1 MFCIYDNSRNKGVT
15 VSFSFFLKFKNRIS
29 FHLYT
34 EIVTCPEQAASKPV
48 VMQAAPSDKEV
59 ITRVLQGEQ
68 KAYEVLVTRYQLFV
82 FTIALRYTK
91 NREDAEELAQ
101 NAFIKAYRCLN
112 DYRGDAKFSTWLY
125 TIVSS
130 LCLTFLRKMKLPVHS
145 IDEDAVFELA
155 DSIDSGMR
163 ANLVEEKAKI
173 KLVNEAIAMLNPDDA
188 KLLTLFY
195 KGEQSLEEIGLIM
208 GIEPNNAK
216 VKLHRARQRLKE
228 KMQQYFAVEVEE
240 YIQS

>member
-1 MFCIYDNSRNKGVT
+1 
-15 VSFSFFLKFKNRIS
+15 
-29 FHLYT
+29 
-34 EIVTCPEQAASKPV
+34 
-48 VMQAAPSDKEV
+48 MQAAPSDKEV
-59 ITRVLQGEQ
+59 IIRVLQGEQ
-68 KAYEVLVTRYQLFV
+68 KAYEVLVTRYQSFV
-82 FTIALRYTK
+82 FSVALRYTK
-91 NREDAEELAQ
+91 NREDVEELAQ

-130 LCLTFLRKMKLPVHS
+130 LCLTFLRKKKLPVHS
-145 IDEDAVFELA
+145 IDQDGVFELA
-155 DSIDSGMR
+155 DSMDSGMR
-163 ANLVEEKAKI
+163 ANIAEEKSKV
-173 KLVNEAIAMLNPDDA
+173 KLVNEAIALLKPDDA
-188 KLLTLFY
+188 KVLTLFY
-195 KGEQSLEEIGLIM
+195 KADQSLEEIGLIM

>member
-1 MFCIYDNSRNKGVT
+1 
-15 VSFSFFLKFKNRIS
+15 
-29 FHLYT
+29 
-34 EIVTCPEQAASKPV
+34 
-48 VMQAAPSDKEV
+48 MQAAPSDKEI
-59 ITRVLQGEQ
+59 ITRILQGEQ
-68 KAYEVLVTRYQLFV
+68 KAYEVLVTRYQSFV
-82 FTIALRYTK
+82 FSVAMRYTR

-125 TIVSS
+125 TIVGS
-130 LCLTFLRKMKLPVHS
+130 LCLTFLRKKKLPIHS
-145 IDEDAVFELA
+145 IDQDGVFELA
-155 DSIDSGMR
+155 DTTDSGMQ
-163 ANLVEEKAKI
+163 ANRVEEKSKA
-173 KLVNEAIAMLNPDDA
+173 KLVNEAIALLNPDDA
-188 KLLTLFY
+188 KVLTLFY
-195 KGEQSLEEIGLIM
+195 KGEQTLEEIGLIM

>member
-1 MFCIYDNSRNKGVT
+1 MHVD
-15 VSFSFFLKFKNRIS
+15 
-29 FHLYT
+29 
-34 EIVTCPEQAASKPV
+34 
-48 VMQAAPSDKEV
+48 PSDKEV

-68 KAYEVLVTRYQLFV
+68 KAYEVLVTRYQSFV
-82 FTIALRYTK
+82 FTMAYRYTR

-101 NAFIKAYRCLN
+101 SAFVKAYRCLS

-130 LCLTFLRKMKLPVHS
+130 LCLTFLRKKKLTIHS
-145 IDEDAVFELA
+145 LDHASVFEVA
-155 DSIDSGMR
+155 DRVDSGMR
-163 ANLVEEKAKI
+163 ANIVEEKSKI
-173 KLVNEAIAMLNPDDA
+173 QLVNDAIALLKPDDA
-188 KLLTLFY
+188 KVLTLFY
-195 KGEQSLEEIGLIM
+195 KGDQSLEEIGLIM

-240 YIQS
+240 FIQS

>member
-1 MFCIYDNSRNKGVT
+1 MHVG
-15 VSFSFFLKFKNRIS
+15 
-29 FHLYT
+29 
-34 EIVTCPEQAASKPV
+34 
-48 VMQAAPSDKEV
+48 PSDKEV

-68 KAYEVLVTRYQLFV
+68 KAYEVLVTRYQSFV
-82 FTIALRYTK
+82 FTMAYRYTR

-101 NAFIKAYRCLN
+101 SAFVKAYRCLS
-112 DYRGDAKFSTWLY
+112 DFRGDAKFSTWLY

-130 LCLTFLRKMKLPVHS
+130 LCLTFLRKKKLTIHS
-145 IDEDAVFELA
+145 LDHDSVFEVA
-155 DSIDSGMR
+155 DRVDSGMR
-163 ANLVEEKAKI
+163 ANIVEEKSKI
-173 KLVNEAIAMLNPDDA
+173 KLVNDAIALLNPDDA
-188 KLLTLFY
+188 KVLTLFY
-195 KGEQSLEEIGLIM
+195 KGDQSLEEIGLIM

>member
-1 MFCIYDNSRNKGVT
+1 MHIG
-15 VSFSFFLKFKNRIS
+15 
-29 FHLYT
+29 
-34 EIVTCPEQAASKPV
+34 
-48 VMQAAPSDKEV
+48 PSDKEV

-68 KAYEVLVTRYQLFV
+68 KAYEVLVTRYQSFV
-82 FTIALRYTK
+82 FTMAYRYTR

-101 NAFIKAYRCLN
+101 SAFIKAYRCLS
-112 DYRGDAKFSTWLY
+112 DFRGDAKFSTWLY

-130 LCLTFLRKMKLPVHS
+130 LCLTFLRKKKLTIHS
-145 IDEDAVFELA
+145 LDHNSVFEVA
-155 DSIDSGMR
+155 DRVDSGMR
-163 ANLVEEKAKI
+163 ANIVEEKSKI
-173 KLVNEAIAMLNPDDA
+173 QLVNDAIALLNPNDA
-188 KLLTLFY
+188 KVLTLFY

>member
-1 MFCIYDNSRNKGVT
+1 MHVG
-15 VSFSFFLKFKNRIS
+15 
-29 FHLYT
+29 
-34 EIVTCPEQAASKPV
+34 
-48 VMQAAPSDKEV
+48 PSDKEV

-68 KAYEVLVTRYQLFV
+68 KAYEVLVTRYQSFV
-82 FTIALRYTK
+82 FTMAYRYTR

-101 NAFIKAYRCLN
+101 TAFVKAYRCLS

-130 LCLTFLRKMKLPVHS
+130 LCLTFLRKKKLTIHS
-145 IDEDAVFELA
+145 LDHDSVFEVA
-155 DSIDSGMR
+155 DRVDSGMR
-163 ANLVEEKAKI
+163 ANIVEEKSKI
-173 KLVNEAIAMLNPDDA
+173 QLVNDAIALLNPDDA
-188 KLLTLFY
+188 KVLTLFY